1 MKQKYG
7 NLILTSSIL
16 GTASPKFEHYKN
28 NKINCPIEYA
38 ASKSGVISI
47 TKFLAKLYGRKKIR
61 VNCISPGGI
70 KDNQPKNFLKKYK
83 QSCLSKGMLDP
94 KDIVGTI
101 SFLISEKSRFL
112 NGQNLIVDDGWSL

>member
-1 MKQKYG
+1 MVEKKY
-7 NLILTSSIL
+7 
-16 GTASPKFEHYKN
+16 
-28 NKINCPIEYA
+28 
-38 ASKSGVISI
+38 
-47 TKFLAKLYGRKKIR
+47 
-61 VNCISPGGI
+61 
-70 KDNQPKNFLKKYK
+70 NQPKNFLKKYK